1 MKLGREEVLRIAILA
16 RLGLAEAEVDRFK
29 EQLSHILE
37 SFEILQQV
45 DTIGVPPTTQAITLE
60 NVLRSDEVAASLP
73 QDQVLANAPRKDGD
87 FFKVRAVL
95 GDTLSRQG

>member
-1 MKLGREEVLRIAILA
+1 VKLGREEVLRIAILA

-37 SFEILQQV
+37 SFEVLQQV
-45 DTIGVPPTTQAITLE
+45 DTTGVPPTTQAITLE

-95 GDTLSRQG
+95 GNT

>member
-37 SFEILQQV
+37 SFEVLQQV
-45 DTIGVPPTTQAITLE
+45 DTTDVPPTTQAITLE
-60 NVLRSDEVAASLP
+60 NVLRSDEAAASLP
-73 QDQVLANAPRKDGD
+73 QDQILANAPRKDGD

-95 GDTLSRQG
+95 GNT

>member
-1 MKLGREEVLRIAILA
+1 VKLSREEVLRIAILA

-45 DTIGVPPTTQAITLE
+45 DTTGVPPTTQPITLK
-60 NVLRSDEVAASLP
+60 NVLRRDEVADSLP
-73 QDQVLANAPRKDGD
+73 QDQILANAPQKNGD

-95 GDTLSRQG
+95 GDT